1 MKVIYCCYGSSHS
14 SVVAAAIHLGNLPAH
29 TVPYSRDI
37 IDLPYYDKATTDEL
51 GACIYMGTD
60 DAGCDVYIL
69 GMGPARK
76 IIRRAVESIFEL
88 CGVSRDSYMLVDTL
102 TSIGVITKIGGFLSR
117 RIGLTGIGRPMTV
130 WGIRRAYLHLA
141 SIVEDVKSDPRYL
154 QKKWKESV
162 NTKFALT

>member
-117 RIGLTGIGRPMTV
+117 RIGLTRIGRPMTV

>member
-1 MKVIYCCYGSSHS
+1 M
-14 SVVAAAIHLGNLPAH
+14 VAAAIHLGNLPAH

-117 RIGLTGIGRPMTV
+117 RIGLTRIGRPMTV